1 MKTYRKQIKHKVYE
15 TGMQGFVDQ
24 LKYEG
29 EWLYED
35 DPKIKVVVEELKK
48 MIEEQFFGWANLEV
62 EERFV
67 EVK

>member
-1 MKTYRKQIKHKVYE
+1 MKTYRRQIKHRVYE

-35 DPKIKVVVEELKK
+35 DPQIKVVVEELNK
-48 MIEEQFFGWANLEV
+48 MIKEQFFGWANLEV

-67 EVK
+67 EVA

>member
-35 DPKIKVVVEELKK
+35 DPKIEALVEELKK
-48 MIEEQFFGWANLEV
+48 MIKEQFFGWANLEV

-67 EVK
+67 EVA

>member
-1 MKTYRKQIKHKVYE
+1 MKTFRKQIKHKVYE
-15 TGMQGFVDQ
+15 TGTQGFVDQ

-35 DPKIKVVVEELKK
+35 DPKVEAVVAKAKK
-48 MIEEQFFGWANLEV
+48 MIEEQFFGWAYLEV

-67 EVK
+67 EIA